1 MKVYQYF
8 NQKGEMIKELSK
20 PIEKIFIKEITQKE
34 YESKFKSNTILDLTK
49 FYLLVY
55 YYIPLALTFNL
66 PIPSSFFKKNPK
78 LDEKKIVEE
87 LLIDENF

>member
-8 NQKGEMIKELSK
+8 NQKGDMIKELSK

-34 YESKFKSNTILDLTK
+34 YESKFKNSFIIDFANGLKAVFIIPWVL
-49 FYLLVY
+49 FFNIPISPNI
-55 YYIPLALTFNL
+55 YI
-66 PIPSSFFKKNPK
+66 KNSK